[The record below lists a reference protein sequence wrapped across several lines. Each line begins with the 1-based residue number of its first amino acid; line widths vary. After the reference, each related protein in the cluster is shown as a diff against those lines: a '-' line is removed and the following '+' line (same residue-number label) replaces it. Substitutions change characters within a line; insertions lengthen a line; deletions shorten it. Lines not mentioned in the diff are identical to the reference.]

1 MDRLKGKVAIVT
13 GGGSGMGRSACI
25 LFAKE
30 GARVVAAE
38 MDAKTG
44 QETVDIIKKAGG
56 DAVFVKT
63 DVSNPSDCQK
73 MVKTAVDTYGKLNVL
88 FNNAG
93 IIGWEGV
100 SLADATLEMF
110 NKVIEV
116 NLKGV
121 FYGMKYAIPEMLK
134 AGGGSIIN
142 TSSCVVER
150 TMYHFGGYCAS
161 KGGVLALSH
170 QAAADYISQNI
181 RVNAILPGFVKTPM
195 LGIFFAGN
203 PEIEKQQ
210 AALHPMGRLGSPD
223 EVAWLVLF
231 LASDESSY
239 ITAEDFTIDGGFNRL
254 ARA

>member
-1 MDRLKGKVAIVT
+1 MDRLEGKVAIVT
-13 GGGSGMGRSACI
+13 GGGSGMGRSGCV

-30 GARVVAAE
+30 GAKVVVAE
-38 MDAKTG
+38 LDDKSG
-44 QETVDIIKKAGG
+44 QETVGMIKKASG
-56 DAVFVKT
+56 DAVFVQT

-73 MVKTAVDTYGKLNVL
+73 MVKTAVATYGKLDIL

-100 SLADATLEMF
+100 PLADATLETF
-110 NKVIEV
+110 SKVIDV

-121 FYGMKYAIPEMLK
+121 FYGMKYAIPEMLR

-142 TSSCVVER
+142 TASNVIER

-161 KGGVLALSH
+161 KGGVLALSR

-181 RVNAILPGFVKTPM
+181 RVNSILPGFIRTPM
-195 LGIFFAGN
+195 LGIFFAEN
-203 PEIEKQQ
+203 PDVEKQL
-210 AALHPMGRLGSPD
+210 ATLHPMGRLGTPE

-239 ITAEDFTIDGGFNRL
+239 ITGIDITVDGGFNRL

>member
-1 MDRLKGKVAIVT
+1 MDRLKGKVAVVT
-13 GGGSGMGRSACI
+13 GGGSGMGRSSCV

-30 GARVVAAE
+30 GAKVVVAE
-38 MDAKTG
+38 LDAKTG
-44 QETVDIIKKAGG
+44 QETVEIIKKAGG

-63 DVSNPSDCQK
+63 DVSNPSDCQR
-73 MVKTAVDTYGKLNVL
+73 MVKTAVDTYGKLDIL

-100 SLADATLEMF
+100 PLADATLEMF
-110 NKVIEV
+110 NKVV
-116 NLKGV
+116 DVDLKGV
-121 FYGMKYAIPEMLK
+121 FHGMKYGIPEMLK

-161 KGGVLALSH
+161 KGGVLALSR
-170 QAAADYISQNI
+170 QAAADYIAKNI
-181 RVNAILPGFVKTPM
+181 RVNCILPGFINTPM

-203 PEIEKQQ
+203 PEAEKQM
-210 AALHPMGRLGSPD
+210 ATLHPKGRLGTPD
-223 EVAWLVLF
+223 EVAWLALF

-239 ITAEDFTIDGGFNRL
+239 ITGIDITIDGGFNRL

>member
-13 GGGSGMGRSACI
+13 GGGSGMGRSGCS

-30 GARVVAAE
+30 GAKVVVAE
-38 MDAKTG
+38 LDDKSG
-44 QETVDIIKKAGG
+44 QETVAIIKKVGG

-63 DVSNPSDCQK
+63 DVSNPSDCQR
-73 MVKTAVDTYGKLNVL
+73 MVKTAVDTYGKLDVL

-100 SLADATLEMF
+100 SLADATLETF
-110 NKVIEV
+110 SEVIDV

-121 FYGMKYAIPEMLK
+121 FYGMKYAIPEMIK
-134 AGGGSIIN
+134 SGGGSIIN
-142 TSSCVVER
+142 TASNVIDR

-161 KGGVLALSH
+161 KGGVMALSR
-170 QAAADYISQNI
+170 QAATDYITQNI
-181 RVNAILPGFVKTPM
+181 RVNSILPGFIKTPM
-195 LGIFFAGN
+195 LRIFLAEN
-203 PEIEKQQ
+203 PDVEKQL
-210 AALHPMGRLGSPD
+210 ATLHPMGRLGTPD

-239 ITAEDFTIDGGFNRL
+239 ITGIDITIDGGFNRL